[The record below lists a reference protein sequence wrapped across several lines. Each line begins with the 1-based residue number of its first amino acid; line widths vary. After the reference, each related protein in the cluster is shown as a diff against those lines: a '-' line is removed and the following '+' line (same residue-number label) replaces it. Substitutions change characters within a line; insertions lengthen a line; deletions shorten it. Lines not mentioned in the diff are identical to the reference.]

1 MMRVRS
7 ASFRRDEAAATA
19 VMQMPMREAPYRAF
33 SLDEYRDRVRRAM
46 DVLAAQRLDCLA
58 LVGLESLHYFS
69 GYDSYIGVVSPQM
82 LIVSK
87 TAEPILVLRDADEAA
102 ARESGW
108 VADIRTYHV
117 GRDDPFLVIA
127 KVLRSVVGTSARV
140 GVDAES
146 RALHFAY
153 GRALEAAL
161 PDCDFIDISLAVGE
175 LRSIKS
181 VAELAY
187 IRRAAELANA
197 GLATTRRVMRAGV
210 TERFVAAEV
219 EYTLRSAG
227 SDYWAIP
234 MNMASG
240 SRSPSG
246 HGTPRNKVIEPG
258 DVVHIEFAGVEERYH
273 AVAMQTF
280 VVGGSPTQR
289 VRDIYAVALE
299 ALRAGQAVIRPGALG
314 ADVEEAALGPIDR
327 FGLGDGLMMRFG
339 YGVGVAYPPNW
350 LETLEMVRT
359 THQELH
365 PGMVFVL
372 HVALQPPGEPI
383 GVVVGG
389 TYCLTADGVEL
400 MAGAGDV
407 ELEVLG

>member
-1 MMRVRS
+1 MGP
-7 ASFRRDEAAATA
+7 AE
-19 VMQMPMREAPYRAF
+19 MPMHEAPYRAF
-33 SLDEYRDRVRRAM
+33 SLAEYRDRVRRAF
-46 DVLAAQRLDCLA
+46 DLLDARRLDCLG
-58 LVGLESLHYFS
+58 LVGLESLHYFA

-82 LIVSK
+82 LILSREAAPV
-87 TAEPILVLRDADEAA
+87 LVVRDADEAV

-108 VADIRTYHV
+108 VADIRIYHV
-117 GRDDPFLVIA
+117 GRDDPILIIA
-127 KVLRSVVGTSARV
+127 ESLRDIVGDAARI

-161 PDCDFIDISLAVGE
+161 PGSDFIDVSRAVGD
-175 LRSIKS
+175 LRAVKS
-181 VAELAY
+181 AAELAY
-187 IRRAAELANA
+187 IRRAAAMANA
-197 GLATTRRVMRAGV
+197 GLETARRVIRAGV

-219 EYTLRSAG
+219 EYTVRVAG

-240 SRSPSG
+240 SRSPGG

-273 AVAMQTF
+273 AVAMQT
-280 VVGGSPTQR
+280 VVAGGPPPQR

-299 ALRAGQAVIRPGALG
+299 ALRAGQAAIRPGALG
-314 ADVEEAALGPIDR
+314 ADVEEAALGPIER

-339 YGVGVAYPPNW
+339 YGVGVGYPPNW

-389 TYCLTADGVEL
+389 TYCLTTGGLEL
-400 MAGAGDV
+400 LAGAGDV
-407 ELEVLG
+407 ELASLP

>member
-1 MMRVRS
+1 MTVTR
-7 ASFRRDEAAATA
+7 
-19 VMQMPMREAPYRAF
+19 MPMREAPYAAF
-33 SLDEYRDRVRRAM
+33 SLDEYRDRVRRAG
-46 DVLAAQRLDCLA
+46 DVLATHRLDCLG

-69 GYDSYIGVVSPQM
+69 GYDSYMGVVGPQM
-82 LIVSK
+82 LILSPA
-87 TAEPILVLRDADEAA
+87 AEPVLVLRDADEAL
-102 ARESGW
+102 ARESSW
-108 VADIRTYHV
+108 ITDVRTYHV
-117 GRDDPFLVIA
+117 GRDDPVLVIA
-127 KVLRSVVGTSARV
+127 NALRGIVGTRARV

-146 RALHFAY
+146 RALHLAY

-161 PDCDFIDISLAVGE
+161 PDCDFIDISMAVGD
-175 LRSIKS
+175 LRTIKS
-181 VAELAY
+181 ATELAY
-187 IRRAAELANA
+187 IRRAAGFANA
-197 GLATTRRVMRAGV
+197 GLDTTRRVMRAGV
-210 TERFVAAEV
+210 TERFVAAQV

-240 SRSPSG
+240 SRSPGG
-246 HGTPRNKVIEPG
+246 HGTPRNKIIEPG

-280 VVGGSPTQR
+280 VVGGSPTPR
-289 VRDIYAVALE
+289 VRDIYAVALD

-314 ADVEEAALGPIDR
+314 ADVEEAALGPIHR

-359 THQELH
+359 TYQELH

-372 HVALQPPGEPI
+372 HVALQPPGEPV

-389 TYCLTADGVEL
+389 TYCLTTSGLEL
-400 MAGAGDV
+400 LAGAGDV
-407 ELEVLG
+407 ELESLL